1 MLLEEFDANKTAIIN
16 PDMCVEKIENF
27 PEVTI
32 SCFSEELFN
41 EVLEFFRAK
50 EIASVHSASGLNPIY
65 EVTYKGKRFA
75 MFKSMVGEPLCVGQ
89 YEEIIAMGSKR
100 LILLGNCGVLDKRI
114 EDCGIIIPIK
124 AVRDE
129 GTSYHYAKPCDTI
142 DVNHNYRD
150 EFKKVLKEFGYPYV
164 EGITWTTDACYRETR
179 DKIVNIDEAGSI
191 DYIVYGYMN
200 RGIHE
205 GTVGIAV
212 YHYDSLANTNEEQV
226 FIPSS
231 QSYEVMKSE
240 LGQLMYV
247 TESGAFYI
255 MVDGNVYGID
265 LNSLDTKVLVEG
277 LSDEAVA
284 ISESNRFLAWVDPSA
299 VRGSDTIH
307 MIDFVTEK
315 VTDVTGSASDY
326 VKPLGFMQEDF
337 VYGVAKSADVVVD
350 AAGNTLFPMYQV
362 KIMDTSSEEH
372 EILKTYEKPGYY
384 VQNITISGYTIYL
397 NRIQNNGT
405 AYVDADQDM
414 IMNREGDSLKV
425 VDIATKNTDEKE
437 TQVLI
442 TLQDEAK
449 KKTPKILTPKETILE
464 QKREVS
470 LKEEK
475 DNNRYYV
482 YVKGEV
488 VLTTDS
494 VSDAIIA
501 ANSQMGVVIGENQ
514 QYVWKRSRKTAQAAF
529 NDIVVGEEDSGA
541 GSIAQCV
548 NAILEKEEINIS
560 VSALISQGETPKQ
573 ILLNTLKDATV
584 LDLTG
589 CTVDEILYYVSNG
602 YPVFAMTGSSDAV
615 LVVGYDANNVVLYDP
630 AMGQT
635 YKRTTADADEM
646 FFNAG
651 NIFFTYQK

>member
-1 MLLEEFDANKTAIIN
+1 MKKRKITDNIPLKIMSVAIAVVLWLIVVNIDNPTGTNYYTLNDVELINKEY
-16 PDMCVEKIENF
+16 VE
-27 PEVTI
+27 
-32 SCFSEELFN
+32 SS
-41 EVLEFFRAK
+41 
-50 EIASVHSASGLNPIY
+50 
-65 EVTYKGKRFA
+65 
-75 MFKSMVGEPLCVGQ
+75 
-89 YEEIIAMGSKR
+89 
-100 LILLGNCGVLDKRI
+100 
-114 EDCGIIIPIK
+114 
-124 AVRDE
+124 
-129 GTSYHYAKPCDTI
+129 DTI
-142 DVNHNYRD
+142 GKMCMPEQNQDSIKVAITAT
-150 EFKKVLKEFGYPYV
+150 KK
-164 EGITWTTDACYRETR
+164 IR
-179 DKIVNIDEAGSI
+179 DKIKVTDIS
-191 DYIVYGYMN
+191 
-200 RGIHE
+200 
-205 GTVGIAV
+205 AV
-212 YHYDSLANTNEEQV
+212 A
-226 FIPSS
+226 
-231 QSYEVMKSE
+231 
-240 LGQLMYV
+240 
-247 TESGAFYI
+247 
-255 MVDGNVYGID
+255 D
-265 LNSLDTKVLVEG
+265 LQQAVSLDTNPVMVPITVTCSVPG
-277 LSDEAVA
+277 VSPSD
-284 ISESNRFLAWVDPSA
+284 I
-299 VRGSDTIH
+299 
-307 MIDFVTEK
+307 K
-315 VTDVTGSASDY
+315 VT
-326 VKPLGFMQEDF
+326 P
-337 VYGVAKSADVVVD
+337 
-350 AAGNTLFPMYQV
+350 
-362 KIMDTSSEEH
+362 
-372 EILKTYEKPGYY
+372 
-384 VQNITISGYTIYL
+384 QNLSVNL
-397 NRIQNNGT
+397 
-405 AYVDADQDM
+405 
-414 IMNREGDSLKV
+414 
-425 VDIATKNTDEKE
+425 DEKE

-602 YPVFAMTGSSDAV
+602 YPVFAMTGSNDAV